1 MKILLKNELVS
12 VPDLRHRLRQLR
24 WFRASFRTNARLVTE
39 NYGAPFEID
48 EKKLTRAFL
57 GWVETINAQKGY
69 AGIDRKDFI
78 VFAAGLVLC
87 ELIREQPAKALP
99 RRIGARPADT
109 SMREIVDFWPEGFL
123 YTNFCI
129 GAVAAVFQQEF
140 GETRS
145 IDRCAD
151 DLRTWWS
158 YKENIA
164 EMPSYAIAFLDK
176 FLGMEPNWLVP
187 DIASARAAI
196 RKALGE
202 GPPSEALGDLYS
214 ISPKIGIDFRKA

>member
-12 VPDLRHRLRQLR
+12 MPDLRHRLRQLR

-39 NYGAPFEID
+39 TYGVPFEID

-57 GWVETINAQKGY
+57 NWVETVNAQKDY

-87 ELIREQPAKALP
+87 ELMREQPAKALP
-99 RRIGARPADT
+99 QRHERVQEDT
-109 SMREIVDFWPEGFL
+109 TMHEIVDFWPEGFL

-129 GAVAAVFQQEF
+129 GAVAAIFQQEF
-140 GETRS
+140 GEVRA
-145 IDRCAD
+145 IDKCAD

-158 YKENIA
+158 YKENTA

-176 FLGMEPNWLVP
+176 FLGEEANWLVP
-187 DIASARAAI
+187 GIASARAAI

-202 GPPSEALGDLYS
+202 GRPSEALGRQGS
-214 ISPKIGIDFRKA
+214 